1 MNSEHS
7 QQPQTTSPLS
17 GSVMVIG
24 GGISG
29 MQSALDLANAGFKV
43 YLVES
48 SPAIGGKMA
57 QLDKTFPTND
67 CSMCIVSPKLVEVGR
82 HLNIELLTWS
92 EVTGLTGEAGNFTAT
107 VSSHARYVDISK
119 CTGCGACEL
128 ACPVTQIS
136 YFPEELPEGEK
147 KKGSREKRIIRGP
160 GAPVPQKLHPWTFEV
175 AADKCSKCG
184 NCFRACLHGAVKW
197 EKGGIAS
204 IIADKCTGCGACYT
218 ACPEKF
224 SAVTIAA
231 APEMDKGLGAAIVAR
246 SVALKKEMAGGDE
259 RNCIRCGLCAM
270 TCKKVMRIGAL
281 KMVAEG
287 IEASLDTCQ
296 VCGACV
302 SVCPVSFLAI
312 DQVTNRTPQPLYNT
326 FNEGLNLRHPVNIL
340 YPQAVPRVPVID
352 EASCVHLNT
361 GACGICQSVCG
372 PGAIDYGLKGS
383 EREIRVGSIVFA
395 PGFEVFDA
403 KRRGEFGYGLYK
415 NVVTSIEFER
425 LLSASGPTSGTV
437 QRPGDGRHPKKIAWI
452 QCVGSRD
459 HSCDRDYCS
468 SVCCMY
474 ATKEAY
480 IAREHDSAIEPTI
493 FYIDMRSFGKNFDAY
508 VERAKERNIRFVRAM
523 VSRVFEDPQTGDLEL
538 RYVDDSGWRTTENF
552 DMVVLSVGVQIAA
565 RTRDLATM
573 LGIELD
579 RYGFAV
585 SQAFTPLASS
595 RPGIYVSGVIN
606 GPKDIP
612 ETVIE
617 ASGAAQAAS
626 AGLALARG
634 TEVTVEAMPEER
646 VPEAGEE
653 LRIGVFVCH
662 CGTNIASVV
671 DVAAVAEYARTLP
684 GVVYAGHPLYTCSQ
698 DSQESIRAI
707 ISEHRLNRLVVAAC
721 SPSTHEPLFMST
733 LRQAGINKY
742 FFDMANIRDQ
752 CSWVHPNDPQ
762 LATEKSRRLVRM
774 AVANA
779 TQAEPLAELE
789 FDVNPGLLVIGGGVA
804 GMTAAVEAAR
814 QGFNV
819 YLVERQPTLGGQVV
833 HLGRSWDGQD
843 FSRYLLELQEQVE
856 NNDRIR
862 VFLNSEV
869 VEHSGF
875 VGAFSTDIMT
885 PTGALRTVAHGAI
898 IVATG
903 AEEARPDLHGL
914 GTADHVM
921 TQTDFEARLLA
932 DRGTAPG
939 HVVMLQCAGSRATG
953 PQAAYS
959 EPDTGTPCDTSATA
973 GGATDHL
980 PYCSRVCCN
989 QAVKNA
995 LHLKEIN
1002 PAARIDIL
1010 YRDMRTYG
1018 LGELQYQQAR
1028 RLGINFIRFDPQD
1041 NPPEIEVAD
1050 RRVRV
1055 EIRDPSIGR
1064 KVSLAPDLLV
1074 LSTGMKPRDTEEL
1087 ASMLRVP
1094 RNSNGFFIE
1103 AHAKLRPV
1111 DLPSEGLFMA
1121 GTVHAPKDVSE
1132 TIAQAQA
1139 AVARAA
1145 ILLSKKN
1152 LRLSGVVSRVDPT
1165 HCAVCLTCVRACPY
1179 NVPFINAEHT
1189 AEINP
1194 ALCQGCGICVA
1205 ECPAKAITLGRYQDV
1220 NLKAKIRSYAQA
1232 MPEAITVEES
1242 HDG

>member
-1 MNSEHS
+1 MNE
-7 QQPQTTSPLS
+7 QNRLQAGISPAIS
-17 GSVMVIG
+17 GAVMVVG

-92 EVTGLTGEAGNFTAT
+92 EVTALSGEAGDFTAT
-107 VSSHARYVDISK
+107 VSSRARYVDIGK

-136 YFPEELPEGEK
+136 YFPQEMPEEEQ
-147 KKGSREKRIIRGP
+147 KKGGREKRLIRGP
-160 GAPVPQKLHPWTFEV
+160 GSPVPKTLHPWTFSVIAE
-175 AADKCSKCG
+175 KCSKCG
-184 NCFRACLHGAVKW
+184 NCFRACLHGAISW

-204 IIADKCTGCGACYT
+204 VIADRCTGCGACFT

-224 SAVTIAA
+224 SAVAISD
-231 APEMDKGLGAAIVAR
+231 APDLEKSLGAAIVAR
-246 SVALKKEMAGGDE
+246 SVALKKDIPVKGRQD
-259 RNCIRCGLCAM
+259 CIRCGLCAM
-270 TCKKVMRIGAL
+270 TCRKVMRIGAL
-281 KMVAEG
+281 KMVADG
-287 IEASLDTCQ
+287 IEANLDACQ

-302 SVCPVSFLAI
+302 SVCPVSFLEI
-312 DQVTNRTPQPLYNT
+312 DQVTSREQRPLYNR

-352 EASCVHLNT
+352 EASCVQLNT
-361 GACGICQSVCG
+361 GACGICKSVCG
-372 PGAIDYGLKGS
+372 PGAIDYGLKGG
-383 EREIRVGSIVFA
+383 ERQIRIGSVIFS

-403 KRRGEFGYGLYK
+403 KRRGEFGYGIYK

-437 QRPGDGRHPKKIAWI
+437 QRPSDGRHPKKIAWI

-459 HSCDRDYCS
+459 SSCDRDYCS

-493 FYIDMRSFGKNFDAY
+493 FYIDMRSFGKNFDNY

-523 VSRVFEDPQTGDLEL
+523 VSRVFEDPLTGDLEL
-538 RYVDDSGWRTTENF
+538 RYVDGSGWRVTETF

-565 RTRDLATM
+565 RTRELAAT
-573 LGIELD
+573 LGVGLD
-579 RYGFAV
+579 RFGFAV
-585 SQAFTPLASS
+585 TDAFAPLASS
-595 RPGIYVSGVIN
+595 RPGIYVSGVVN

-634 TEVTVEAMPEER
+634 SEITVEALPEER
-646 VPEAGEE
+646 RPDPDEE

-671 DVAAVAEYARTLP
+671 DVAAVAEYARSLP

-707 ISEHRLNRLVVAAC
+707 IGEHRLNRLVAAAC

-752 CSWVHPNDPQ
+752 CSWVHPNDPEM
-762 LATEKSRRLVRM
+762 ATEKAKRLVRM

-779 TQAEPLAELE
+779 SQAEALAELE

-804 GMTAAVEAAR
+804 GMTAALEAAR
-814 QGFNV
+814 QGFDV
-819 YLVERQPTLGGQVV
+819 SLVEQQPALGGQAQF
-833 HLGRSWDGQD
+833 LGRTWDGQY
-843 FSRYLLELQEQVE
+843 FWEYLVKLKEEVE
-856 NNDRIR
+856 RHERIKL
-862 VFLNSEV
+862 FLGSAV

-875 VGAFSTDIMT
+875 VGSFTTDIMT
-885 PTGALRTVAHGAI
+885 PSGALRTISHGAI

-914 GTADHVM
+914 GTSERVL
-921 TQTDFEARLLA
+921 TQVDFETRLFGNEQGELN
-932 DRGTAPG
+932 
-939 HVVMLQCAGSRATG
+939 HVVMLQCAGSRATVT
-953 PQAAYS
+953 AAYS
-959 EPDTGTPCDTSATA
+959 EPDTGTPCETPA
-973 GGATDHL
+973 GAVAGQGHL

-1028 RLGINFIRFDPQD
+1028 RLGINFIRFDPLE
-1041 NPPEIEVAD
+1041 NPPEIDVGD
-1050 RRVRV
+1050 GSVRV
-1055 EIRDPSIGR
+1055 VVSDPSIGR

-1074 LSTGMKPRDTEEL
+1074 LSTGMKSRENEEL

-1152 LRLSGVVSRVDPT
+1152 LRLSGVVSRVDPA

-1179 NVPFINAEHT
+1179 GVPFINAEHT

-1220 NLKAKIRSYAQA
+1220 NLKAKIRSYTQGLT
-1232 MPEAITVEES
+1232 EAATVEET

>member
-1 MNSEHS
+1 MNSGNMT
-7 QQPQTTSPLS
+7 QPGPLPSPPT
-17 GSVMVIG
+17 GAVMVIG
-24 GGISG
+24 GGIGG
-29 MQSALDLANAGFKV
+29 MQSSLDLANAGFKV

-82 HLNIELLTWS
+82 HMNIELMTWS
-92 EVTGLTGEAGNFTAT
+92 EVTGLSGEAGNFTAT
-107 VSSHARYVDISK
+107 VTSRARYVDIAK

-128 ACPVTQIS
+128 ACPVTHIS
-136 YFPEELPEGEK
+136 NFPEEKTEEEK
-147 KKGSREKRIIRGP
+147 PRKTVREKRTIRGP
-160 GAPVPQKLHPWTFEV
+160 GSPRPQSAHAWSFSVVPE
-175 AADKCSKCG
+175 KCSQCG
-184 NCFRACLHGAVKW
+184 NCFRACLHGAISW
-197 EKGGIAS
+197 EKGKVAAVL
-204 IIADKCTGCGACYT
+204 ADKCTGCGACFT

-224 SAVTIAA
+224 SAIRIDG
-231 APEMDKGLGAAIVAR
+231 APDLDRGLGAAIVLR
-246 SVALKKEMAGGDE
+246 SEALKKDIPVMGRQD
-259 RNCIRCGLCAM
+259 CIRCGLCAM
-270 TCKKVMRIGAL
+270 MCKKVMRIGAL

-287 IEASLDTCQ
+287 IEANLDLCQ

-302 SVCPVSFLAI
+302 STCPVNYLAI
-312 DQVTNRTPQPLYNT
+312 DQVTNKVPKPLFNR
-326 FNEGLNLRHPVNIL
+326 FNEGLNLRKPINIL

-352 EASCVHLNT
+352 EQSCVHLNT
-361 GACGICQSVCG
+361 GACGICRSVCG
-372 PGAIDYGLKGS
+372 PGAIDYDLQGS
-383 EREIRVGSIVFA
+383 ESEIRVGSIIFT

-403 KRRGEFGYGLYK
+403 KRRGEFGYGQYK

-437 QRPGDGRHPKKIAWI
+437 TRPGDGGHPKKIAWI

-508 VERAKERNIRFVRAM
+508 VERAKERNIRYIRAM
-523 VSRVFEDPQTGDLEL
+523 VSRVFEDPQSGDLEL
-538 RYVDDSGWRTTENF
+538 RYVDEGGRKIAETF
-552 DMVVLSVGVQIAA
+552 DMVVLSVGIQIA
-565 RTRDLATM
+565 RKTRDLAA
-573 LGIELD
+573 LLEVDLD

-585 SQAFTPLASS
+585 SDAFSPLAST
-595 RPGIYVSGVIN
+595 RPGIFVCGAVN

-626 AGLALARG
+626 AGLAAARG
-634 TEVTVEAMPEER
+634 TAVVTETLPEER
-646 VPEAGEE
+646 IPTPDEE

-671 DVAAVAEYARTLP
+671 DVAAVAEYAMTLP

-698 DSQESIRAI
+698 DSQESIRSI
-707 ISEHRLNRLVVAAC
+707 IREHRLNRLVAAAC

-752 CSWVHPNDPQ
+752 CSWVHPNEPE
-762 LATEKSRRLVRM
+762 LATEKSKRLVRM

-779 TQAEPLAELE
+779 SQAEPLAELE
-789 FDVNPGLLVIGGGVA
+789 FDVNPALLVIGGGVA
-804 GMTAAVEAAR
+804 GMTAALEAA
-814 QGFNV
+814 QQAFSV
-819 YLVERQPTLGGQVV
+819 YLVEQQASLGGQAQF
-833 HLGRSWDGQD
+833 LGRTRDGRYFRQ
-843 FSRYLLELQEQVE
+843 YLLDLKEQVLA
-856 NNDRIR
+856 NDRIK
-862 VFLNSEV
+862 VFVSSAV
-869 VEHSGF
+869 VAQSGF
-875 VGAFSTDIMT
+875 VGSFSTDIMT
-885 PTGALRTVAHGAI
+885 PSGSIRTVQHGAI

-903 AEEARPDLHGL
+903 AEEARPELYGL
-914 GTADHVM
+914 GRLDRVI
-921 TQTDFEARLLA
+921 TQTDFSARLDSKA
-932 DRGTAPG
+932 IGDTR
-939 HVVMLQCAGSRATG
+939 HVVMIQCAGSRYDKNL
-953 PQAAYS
+953 QFS
-959 EPDTGTPCDTSATA
+959 SPDTGTPCETPEQ
-973 GGATDHL
+973 GLPGEGQL

-995 LHLKEIN
+995 LYLKVQN
-1002 PAARIDIL
+1002 PSARVDIL

-1018 LGELQYQQAR
+1018 LGELDYQKAR
-1028 RLGINFIRFDPQD
+1028 RQGVNFIRFDPRD
-1041 NPPEIEVAD
+1041 NPPDIRAEEAGIEIV
-1050 RRVRV
+1050 VH
-1055 EIRDPSIGR
+1055 DPSIGR
-1064 KVSLAPDLLV
+1064 KVSLRPDLLV

-1111 DLPSEGLFMA
+1111 DLPSEGLYMA

-1145 ILLSKKN
+1145 ILLSKKS
-1152 LRLSGVVSRVDPT
+1152 LRLSGVISKVDPT

-1179 NVPFINAEHT
+1179 GVPFINADHT

-1205 ECPAKAITLGRYQDV
+1205 ECPAKAITLGRYQDI
-1220 NLKAKIRSYAQA
+1220 NLKAKIHSYAGNGNRKGA
-1232 MPEAITVEES
+1232 A
-1242 HDG
+1242 